1 MNEGN
6 PKQEL
11 SNSLEQFSQ
20 VTGEKIGIVF
30 TWRGNLS
37 LLGNEEFKRFIAL
50 NKEEVWKSLCNS
62 KDSQNNSKPETDHKI
77 LEDLIHSDVNIHT
90 VSTLRKIISL
100 ITQRSTGKSYNF
112 WNDSHRPLWWP
123 EDIPFA
129 NVTRKESKQN
139 LRKIVESYKAFT
151 SSSQDPPDASEYRD
165 RSPLLDR
172 KDYLRHAITQTDPV
186 PNQILT
192 LPLQDLQ

>member
-1 MNEGN
+1 MFQEMNEGN

-100 ITQRSTGKSYNF
+100 ITQRSTG
-112 WNDSHRPLWWP
+112 
-123 EDIPFA
+123 
-129 NVTRKESKQN
+129 
-139 LRKIVESYKAFT
+139 YK
-151 SSSQDPPDASEYRD
+151 
-165 RSPLLDR
+165 L
-172 KDYLRHAITQTDPV
+172 
-186 PNQILT
+186 
-192 LPLQDLQ
+192 